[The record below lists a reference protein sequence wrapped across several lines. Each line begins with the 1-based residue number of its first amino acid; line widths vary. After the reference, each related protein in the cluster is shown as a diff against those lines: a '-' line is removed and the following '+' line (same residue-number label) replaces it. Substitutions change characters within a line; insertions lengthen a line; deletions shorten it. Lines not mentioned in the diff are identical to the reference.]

1 VPDGTPPPLLA
12 HLLSLI
18 PSGSKYSDGGCS
30 SNSVSDDFVDKRTR
44 TWTEHEITTYIS
56 SARELDLAFRYR
68 DVLGKA
74 FSTWDA
80 LRVWPM
86 AISEAYLDMLARK
99 HEGALV
105 LLGFYCVLLKMVE
118 SRWVVTFPFESLRIL
133 ALQCSSQELCNV
145 YVLTYLPLTDGISPT
160 ARNVSSAL
168 YLLTSMSRA
177 MLGNGERSYAGLSRR
192 LVSMMMKCQFRFRCR
207 AELKKLR

>member
-1 VPDGTPPPLLA
+1 
-12 HLLSLI
+12 
-18 PSGSKYSDGGCS
+18 
-30 SNSVSDDFVDKRTR
+30 
-44 TWTEHEITTYIS
+44 
-56 SARELDLAFRYR
+56 
-68 DVLGKA
+68 
-74 FSTWDA
+74 
-80 LRVWPM
+80 M

-118 SRWVVTFPFESLRIL
+118 SRWVGTFPFEPLRIL

-160 ARNVSSAL
+160 ALNVSSAL

-177 MLGNGERSYAGLSRR
+177 MLGNGERRYAGLSRR
-192 LVSMMMKCQFRFRCR
+192 LRSMMMKCQFRFRCR
-207 AELKKLR
+207 AELNKSR